1 MAPTGSG
8 EITPRDLQVVKW
20 IACGMERDDVAK
32 TLNTSRSA
40 VNRHMTKVMKL
51 TATPSGTAAVA
62 HVMAIGLLRAQDVT
76 SLTVGERRA
85 RRLMLAPDVVKY
97 ERNPGTEVTRVEA
110 GDVAAWLRSNKPLHP
125 EGVEVEEHLCDVL
138 ESLAREIETSEAR
151 IPIPGPRRDPD
162 APRIPEQPAPGE
174 RYCSAGLV
182 PTDDAAP
189 EMCVVNGHHKL
200 HQTASGQT
208 WRDA

>member
-62 HVMAIGLLRAQDVT
+62 HVMALGLLRAQDVT
-76 SLTVGERRA
+76 SLTTEERSKRA
-85 RRLMLAPDVVKY
+85 LMLAPDVRRH
-97 ERNPGTEVTRVEA
+97 EHLTDAGITRA
-110 GDVAAWLRSNKPLHP
+110 DVAAWLRSKKVRTPIDDA
-125 EGVEVEEHLCDVL
+125 EEHVNACLD
-138 ESLAREIETSEAR
+138 EMATEFERGNARL
-151 IPIPGPRRDPD
+151 PIPSPRRDPD
-162 APRIPEQPAPGE
+162 APRPPQQPKPENAV
-174 RYCSAGLV
+174 RA
-182 PTDDAAP
+182 DDI
-189 EMCVVNGHHKL
+189 ETEQL
-200 HQTASGQT
+200 S
-208 WRDA
+208 